1 MTVGQ
6 RIKSLREEQSLT
18 QGQFAAALG
27 LSKSAIGMYEIGQ
40 REPNLETLHA
50 IADYFQV
57 DMAYLLGTQEV
68 RNVDE
73 LLRQVEGTLR
83 ISDADPQLTAL
94 MDSAAQLNAQ
104 GKQKLV
110 EYAGDLVLSGRYRQ
124 KGKTP

>member
-6 RIKSLREEQSLT
+6 RLKLLREEHSLT
-18 QGQFAAALG
+18 QGQCAAALG
-27 LSKSAIGMYEIGQ
+27 LSKSTIGMYEIGQ

-57 DMAYLLGTQEV
+57 DVAYLLGTQEI
-68 RNVDE
+68 RSVDE
-73 LLRQVEGTLR
+73 LLRQVEETLT
-83 ISDADPQLTAL
+83 ISDTDPQLTEL

-110 EYAGDLVLSGRYRQ
+110 EYASDLVLSGHYRRNES
-124 KGKTP
+124 TV

>member
-6 RIKSLREEQSLT
+6 RIKSLRDERSLT
-18 QGQFAAALG
+18 QGQCAAALG

-57 DMAYLLGTQEV
+57 DVAYLLGTQEI
-68 RNVDE
+68 RSVDE
-73 LLRQVEGTLR
+73 LLRQVEETLT

-110 EYAGDLVLSGRYRQ
+110 EYASDLVLSGRYRRNESAI
-124 KGKTP
+124 